1 MPTSS
6 YIYELTAILAL
17 TNTDKFPVYDDSG
30 AVTGYVEASV
40 IKTFVAQTA
49 AEILTAI
56 KTVDGT
62 GTGLDADLLDGNHA
76 TAFEAARTLMSQ
88 VIAEAGSDTD
98 VYSVNALRLRQA
110 ANAAIAA
117 WVGAAPGALDT
128 LDELA
133 AALADDANYAA
144 TITTALGT
152 KQPLDATLT
161 ALAALTVAAD
171 KLIYATGADAFAT
184 MDFPSFARTL
194 VASANAGA
202 AARALVEAA
211 VSLGYSG
218 SLTPNCNDGLHRKV
232 TMTGDLTINAP
243 SNGADGMV
251 WRGRFT
257 ASGAARELTFHTD
270 IKKPYGSTYEATV
283 ESGATR
289 IIHLEHD
296 GTRWVMVRN
305 LEFAA

>member
-1 MPTSS
+1 MGSRIPD
-6 YIYELTAILAL
+6 LTPLLSPADADEMALWDASAEATVAIAL
-17 TNTDKFPVYDDSG
+17 
-30 AVTGYVEASV
+30 SV
-40 IKTFVAQTA
+40 LKTYCAMSA
-49 AEILTAI
+49 ADILTAI
-56 KTVDGT
+56 KTVDGS
-62 GTGLDADLLDGNHA
+62 GSGLDADTLDGQSSA
-76 TAFEAARTLMSQ
+76 AFAAARAAMSQ
-88 VIAEAGSDTD
+88 AEAEAGSDTTVKD
-98 VYSVNALRLRQA
+98 VTAQRLRQA

-133 AALADDANYAA
+133 AALGDDANYAA
-144 TITTALGT
+144 TITTALSG

-171 KLIYATGADAFAT
+171 KLIYATGSDTFAT
-184 MDFPSFARTL
+184 ADLTSLGRTL
-194 VASANAGA
+194 LAAANAGA
-202 AARALVEAA
+202 LARASVEAA
-211 VSLGYSG
+211 VSLSYSG

-232 TMTGDLTINAP
+232 TMTGDLAVNAP

-257 ASGAARELTFHTD
+257 ASGAARELTFHSD